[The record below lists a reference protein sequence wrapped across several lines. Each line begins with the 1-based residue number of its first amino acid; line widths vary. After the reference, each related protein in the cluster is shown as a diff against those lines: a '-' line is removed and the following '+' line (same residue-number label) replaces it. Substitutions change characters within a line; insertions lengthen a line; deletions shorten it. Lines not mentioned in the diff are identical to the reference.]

1 MERESYTEMINSLV
15 RLRYNSIQLFDMSG
29 RRLEFFLR
37 PVYKELEPNYKIH
50 ESYIDSSINYA
61 NDKGMKVAVDFSLG
75 YHNGYPSKAMLN
87 DIHTNLIK
95 IKDN

>member
-1 MERESYTEMINSLV
+1 
-15 RLRYNSIQLFDMSG
+15 LFAFEY
-29 RRLEFFLR
+29 RTITPL
-37 PVYKELEPNYKIH
+37 KIPNLGYFKIDVL
-50 ESYIDSSINYA
+50 SWPITVINYA

-87 DIHTNLIK
+87 DIRANLIK

>member
-1 MERESYTEMINSLV
+1 M
-15 RLRYNSIQLFDMSG
+15 
-29 RRLEFFLR
+29 
-37 PVYKELEPNYKIH
+37 YKELEPNYKIH
-50 ESYIDSSINYA
+50 ESYIDSLINYT

-87 DIHTNLIK
+87 DIRANLIK

>member
-50 ESYIDSSINYA
+50 ESYMDSLINYA
-61 NDKGMKVAVDFSLG
+61 NDKGMKGAVDFSLG
-75 YHNGYPSKAMLN
+75 YQ
-87 DIHTNLIK
+87 
-95 IKDN
+95 